1 MIYLFI
7 FILIL
12 GLSTPVEAKEADGG
26 ELVAPFKM
34 GMGARA
40 TGMGRAFVALADDSS
55 AIYWNPSG
63 LGRLNGSEVNL
74 SYFQPYNFNLID
86 RHSYYCTVSYGVPL
100 SFPPGALGMGIAYL
114 NIDDLPRYEESK
126 EIGDFDS
133 KQQIIFLSY
142 GYRPNEVISIGA
154 TLKRVDYHLADYKD
168 HSYGGDIGI
177 SFSPRE
183 RIRWAMLLQNLWEA
197 KIRLIETE
205 ERFPFRVRSG
215 LSYSWKELTYNI
227 NKMTFS
233 LGVDYQF
240 KDKLLDWGAGI
251 EGEIL
256 EMMCLRCGYYE
267 PAEEIN
273 LGAGIIIS
281 GWRLDYGFGLP
292 AASELGPSHR
302 LSLGRKFG
310 QVE

>member
-12 GLSTPVEAKEADGG
+12 GLTTPVEAKEADGG

-55 AIYWNPSG
+55 VVYWNPSG
-63 LGRLNGSEVNL
+63 LGRLNGSEVNF
-74 SYFQPYNFNLID
+74 SCFQPHDSID
-86 RHSYYCTVSYGVPL
+86 GISYYTVSYGH
-100 SFPPGALGMGIAYL
+100 SFSPYLPGALGLGIAYL
-114 NIDDLPRYEESK
+114 NTDVDEKINVN
-126 EIGDFDS
+126 
-133 KQQIIFLSY
+133 QQIAFFSY
-142 GYRPNEVISIGA
+142 GYQLNEVISIGT
-154 TLKRVDYHLADYKD
+154 TLKRVDYHLVEYDD
-168 HSYGGDIGI
+168 DSYGGDLGL

-183 RIRWAMLLQNLWEA
+183 GIKVAMLLQDLWGAE
-197 KIRLIETE
+197 IRPVETK
-205 ERFPFRVRSG
+205 ERFPFRIRSG